1 LEVEIIISVFKE
13 IKNDYL
19 YFRATAKEIYASF
32 HLVCDEDILLSA
44 CTDKYGRD
52 IQKIL
57 KSYCIRYFTLQFEYV
72 TLNETDQLPVYRCV
86 YGLHRKRRGHT
97 LDEPMAKLAKDA
109 IVHIH

>member
-1 LEVEIIISVFKE
+1 MEVELSSYFL
-13 IKNDYL
+13 NDNIYL

-32 HLVCDEDILLSA
+32 HLVCDEDILLS
-44 CTDKYGRD
+44 TSTNKYGRD

-72 TLNETDQLPVYRCV
+72 TLSETDQLPVYHCV

-97 LDEPMAKLAKDA
+97 LEEPMTNLAKDA